1 VIEAQVH
8 AQLRAYLRSK
18 GLTAQPED
26 AWPHHL
32 TLARLVA
39 RALRLGR
46 SALIQVSTGGYSS
59 RVDPDAYRLSYLMAL
74 FLWPGASL
82 IVAEEKT
89 LNQLLLHTIPA
100 LQQWL
105 ETHKPVCRVESWPS
119 PQFQGVGLTTPD
131 CWLADR
137 LSGLDQVSRSFQ
149 ASPNSQASPPSSA
162 PFPQQIPTVIEAID
176 DVEDWLL
183 DYQTLT
189 IAPGD
194 WINLKLRYPQQS
206 AAIQGIQIFLTH
218 CFFQHPPNPYDAY
231 LLEAAERERLAS
243 LLQELDHQGWEL
255 HLPEPWN
262 TFHRWASPPPEAL
275 PATPLWFTLDRA
287 LGTFTLY
294 GTDLVT
300 TPLLKQI
307 WAQQPVVLLRETG
320 DGKNRG
326 EAPKTTDFSQ
336 RLGLES
342 VTKVQFLAPRQGD
355 PIPLYLPDRLPL
367 PNTPDYQ
374 NAALRELRRL
384 LIFRAP
390 TPGLTVILI
399 QDLLLK
405 QQVGA
410 ILAAEF
416 GSRVQVDR
424 WSELPQGVVVA
435 SWDFWLANLHQSQ
448 PLSLLAITTLPFP
461 SVEHPL
467 VAARVAYH
475 KHQQQ
480 DWFQSFLLPQ
490 AVRDLQRA
498 IAPIRSPRRSPSGS
512 HSGLLAL
519 LDTRLLHRSYGQQI
533 LNALSPITRLNY
545 LDPLNT

>member
-1 VIEAQVH
+1 MIEAQVH
-8 AQLRAYLRSK
+8 AQLRAYLRSR

-46 SALIQVSTGGYSS
+46 SALIQVSTAGYSP
-59 RVDPDAYRLSYLMAL
+59 RLDPDAYRLSYLMAL

-89 LNQLLLHTIPA
+89 LDQLLLHTIPT

-105 ETHKPVCRVESWPS
+105 ETHKPVCRMEGWPS

-137 LSGLDQVSRSFQ
+137 LSGLGLF
-149 ASPNSQASPPSSA
+149 SQFSHPRHA
-162 PFPQQIPTVIEAID
+162 PFPKQIPTVIEAID

-183 DYQTLT
+183 DYQTIT

-194 WINLKLRYPQQS
+194 WVNLKLGYPQQS
-206 AAIQGIQIFLTH
+206 AAIQDTQIFLTH

-231 LLEAAERERLAS
+231 LLEDAERQRLS
-243 LLQELDHQGWEL
+243 TLLQELDHQGWQP

-262 TFHRWASPPPEAL
+262 TLHRWASLPQDEL
-275 PATPLWFTLDRA
+275 PATPLWFVLDRA
-287 LGTFTLY
+287 VGTFSLY
-294 GTDLVT
+294 GTHLAT
-300 TPLLKQI
+300 IPLLKQI
-307 WAQQPVVLLRETG
+307 WAQQPLVLLRETG
-320 DGKNRG
+320 EGKSRR
-326 EAPKTTDFSQ
+326 ELAMDFSQ

-342 VTKVQFLAPRQGD
+342 VTKVQFLSPRQGD
-355 PIPLYLPDRLPL
+355 PVQLYLPDRLPL
-367 PNTPDYQ
+367 PNTPGYQ

-405 QQVGA
+405 QQVGT

-424 WSELPQGVVVA
+424 WPELPQGILVA
-435 SWDFWLANLHQSQ
+435 SWEFWLSSRHQSQ

-461 SVEHPL
+461 SVEDPL

-475 KHQQQ
+475 KYQQQ

-498 IAPIRSPRRSPSGS
+498 IAPIRSSGRSN
-512 HSGLLAL
+512 SGLLAI

-533 LNALSPITRLNY
+533 LSALSPITRLNY
-545 LDPLNT
+545 LDPLNS